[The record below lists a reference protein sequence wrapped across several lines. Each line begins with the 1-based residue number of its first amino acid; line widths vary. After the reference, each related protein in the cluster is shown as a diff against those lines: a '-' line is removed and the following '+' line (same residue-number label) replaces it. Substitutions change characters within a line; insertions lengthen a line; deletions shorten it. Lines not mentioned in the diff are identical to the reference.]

1 MRVATRR
8 LEKSRQYVKSI
19 RCKRALLIQPQQTQ
33 SVFHR
38 RAQRNAFG
46 CSRCRSASAKFVF
59 ADCITS
65 LKCAAQRRCGEMV
78 DATDLKSVRANSS
91 VWVRIPSSAPSEKRF
106 LRGEIAQTG
115 PFNQLCRFAN
125 QNARIDHISGT
136 WFRRFRRSK

>member
-1 MRVATRR
+1 MGYFLSGFPRRIDSAIAGLEEAKNLAGECLRLIQMRVATRR

-19 RCKRALLIQPQQTQ
+19 RCKRASLIQPQQTQ

-65 LKCAAQRRCGEMV
+65 LKCAAQRRCGGMV
-78 DATDLKSVRANSS
+78 DATDLKYVSFPRENVSVAKTL
-91 VWVRIPSSAPSEKRF
+91 PLFQRF
-106 LRGEIAQTG
+106 
-115 PFNQLCRFAN
+115 P
-125 QNARIDHISGT
+125 
-136 WFRRFRRSK
+136 